1 VTRKPASADAGFFV
15 RAWDVLLPPPPPGQR
30 HGRGFKNNPHD
41 QEFFMCSIFGI
52 FGLQP
57 GDDLQALRR
66 QALDCSQRQRHR
78 GPDWSGVYVDD
89 GAILV
94 HERLA
99 IVDPA
104 GGSQPLL
111 SADGHLA
118 LAVNGEI
125 YNHREL
131 KQQLTQP
138 YAFQTGSDCEVINA
152 LYREDAPAA
161 LLNRLNGIFAFA
173 LWDKATGR
181 VLIARDPMGVCP
193 LYWGHDQ
200 QGRLRVASE
209 MKSLADSC
217 ADVAQFPP
225 GHYYDSVS
233 GELLQ
238 YYRKPWRDYA
248 AVQGVQVSKQELR
261 EAFER
266 AVHRQLMT
274 DVPYG
279 VLLSGG
285 LDSSLVA
292 AVAARFARKR
302 IEDNDEAEAWWP
314 RLHSFAIG
322 LKGSPDLAAAAIAA
336 ESLGTVHHGFEYTFE
351 EGLDALPEVIRHI
364 ETYDV
369 TTIRASTPMF
379 LLARRIKAMGVK
391 MVLSGEGSDEIFGGY
406 LYFHKAPN
414 AREFH
419 EELIRKLDAL
429 YNYDCLRANKSMMAW
444 GVEPRVPFLDVEFLD
459 VAMRMDAQYK
469 MIDKTSGGATR
480 MEKGVLREAFEG
492 YLPDSIL
499 WRQKEQFSDGV
510 GYGWIDG
517 LKAHA
522 EAQVSDRE
530 LAAADKRFPVN
541 PPQTKEAYYY
551 RTLFE
556 RVFPTPAAA
565 ETVPGGKSIA
575 CSSPAAIAWDASFA
589 NAADPSGRAVAG
601 VHAQALGA

>member
-1 VTRKPASADAGFFV
+1 
-15 RAWDVLLPPPPPGQR
+15 
-30 HGRGFKNNPHD
+30 
-41 QEFFMCSIFGI
+41 MCSILGI

-57 GDDLQALRR
+57 GDDLAGLRR
-66 QALDCSQRQRHR
+66 QALERSQRQRHR
-78 GPDWSGVYVDD
+78 GPDWSGVHADA

-104 GGSQPLL
+104 GGSQPIR
-111 SADGHLA
+111 SADGELV

-131 KQQLTQP
+131 QAQLARP

-152 LYREDAPAA
+152 LYRESEPAA
-161 LLNRLNGIFAFA
+161 FLDRLNGIFAFA
-173 LWDKATGR
+173 LWDRARGR
-181 VLIARDPMGVCP
+181 VLIARDPIGVCP
-193 LYWGHDQ
+193 LYWGHDRE
-200 QGRLRVASE
+200 GRLWVASE
-209 MKSLADSC
+209 MKALAGMC

-225 GHYYDSVS
+225 GHFYDSDLLGDGRSGVS
-233 GELLQ
+233 SALRR
-238 YYRKPWRDYA
+238 YYERPWREYA
-248 AVQGVQVSKQELR
+248 ATEGVQVSAQELR
-261 EAFER
+261 EAFEA
-266 AVHRQLMT
+266 AVHRQLMS

-292 AVAARFARKR
+292 AVAARYARR
-302 IEDNDEAEAWWP
+302 RVEDDDRSEAWWP

-322 LKGSPDLAAAAIAA
+322 LQGSPDLAAAEVAAAAI
-336 ESLGTVHHGFEYTFE
+336 GTVHHGFTYTFE

-369 TTIRASTPMF
+369 TTVRASTPMY

-391 MVLSGEGSDEIFGGY
+391 MVLSGEGSDEVFGGY
-406 LYFHKAPN
+406 LYFHKAPD

-419 EELIRKLDAL
+419 AETVRKLDAL
-429 YNYDCLRANKSMMAW
+429 HNYDCLRANKSMMAW

-459 VAMRMDAQYK
+459 VAMRMDAAYK
-469 MIDKTSGGATR
+469 MVDRNDPARR
-480 MEKGVLREAFEG
+480 MEKAVLRRAFEG
-492 YLPDSIL
+492 YLPEEIL

-522 EAQVSDRE
+522 QAQVSDRE
-530 LAAADKRFPVN
+530 FAAAAARFPVN
-541 PPQTKEAYYY
+541 TPQTKEAYLY
-551 RTLFE
+551 RRIFE
-556 RVFPTPAAA
+556 QFYPDPACA

-575 CSSPAAIAWDASFA
+575 CSSPAAIAWDAAFA
-589 NAADPSGRAVAG
+589 DAADPSGRAVAG
-601 VHAQALGA
+601 VHLAAPGPATRIL

>member
-1 VTRKPASADAGFFV
+1 
-15 RAWDVLLPPPPPGQR
+15 
-30 HGRGFKNNPHD
+30 
-41 QEFFMCSIFGI
+41 MCSILGI

-57 GDDLQALRR
+57 GDDVQALRR
-66 QALDCSQRQRHR
+66 RALELSQRQRHR
-78 GPDWSGVYVDD
+78 GPDWSGVHLDD

-104 GGSQPLL
+104 GGSQPLR
-111 SADGHLA
+111 SADGQLA

-131 KQQLTQP
+131 EQSLATA

-152 LYREDAPAA
+152 LYRERDDVAQW
-161 LLNRLNGIFAFA
+161 LNALNGIFAFA
-173 LWDKATGR
+173 LWDRAKDR
-181 VLIARDPMGVCP
+181 FVIARDAIGVCP
-193 LYWGHDQ
+193 LYWGHDRD
-200 QGRLRVASE
+200 GRLCVASE
-209 MKSLADSC
+209 MKALADTC

-225 GHYYDSVS
+225 GHYYDSEV
-233 GELLQ
+233 GELVRW
-238 YYRKPWRDYA
+238 YERPWREH
-248 AVQGVQVSKQELR
+248 AVTHGVEVSKQELR

-266 AVHRQLMT
+266 AVHRQLMS

-302 IEDNDEAEAWWP
+302 IEDNDATEAWWP

-322 LKGSPDLAAAAIAA
+322 LEGSPDLAAAEVAA
-336 ESLGTVHHGFEYTFE
+336 KALGTVHHGFTYSFE

-391 MVLSGEGSDEIFGGY
+391 MVLSGEGSDEVFGGY
-406 LYFHKAPN
+406 LYFHKAPD

-419 EELIRKLDAL
+419 SETVRKLDAL

-459 VAMRMDAQYK
+459 VAMRMDAAHK
-469 MIDKTSGGATR
+469 MVKPGPSGR
-480 MEKGVLREAFEG
+480 PIEKAILREAFEG
-492 YLPDSIL
+492 YLPDEIL

-522 EAQVSDRE
+522 EAQVSDRVF
-530 LAAADKRFPVN
+530 AAAGSRFPVN
-541 PPQTKEAYYY
+541 PPQTKEAYLY
-551 RTLFE
+551 RHIFE
-556 RVFPTPAAA
+556 QFFPGVACAQ
-565 ETVPGGKSIA
+565 TVPGGKSIA
-575 CSSPAAIAWDASFA
+575 CSSPAAIAWDAAFA
-589 NAADPSGRAVAG
+589 KMADPSGRAVAG
-601 VHAQALGA
+601 VHEAAL

>member
-1 VTRKPASADAGFFV
+1 
-15 RAWDVLLPPPPPGQR
+15 
-30 HGRGFKNNPHD
+30 
-41 QEFFMCSIFGI
+41 MCSIFGI

-57 GDDLQALRR
+57 GDDIQALRR
-66 QALDCSQRQRHR
+66 QSLDRSQRQRHR
-78 GPDWSGVYVDD
+78 GPDWSGVYLGD

-111 SADGHLA
+111 SDDGQLA

-131 KQQLTQP
+131 KGELAQP
-138 YAFQTGSDCEVINA
+138 YAFQTASDCEVINA
-152 LYREDAPAA
+152 LYREDSPASF
-161 LLNRLNGIFAFA
+161 LNRLNGIFAFA
-173 LWDKATGR
+173 LWDKAQGR
-181 VLIARDPMGVCP
+181 ALIARDPLGVCP
-193 LYWGHDQ
+193 LYWGHDRE
-200 QGRLRVASE
+200 GRLRVASE
-209 MKSLADSC
+209 MKSLVDEC

-225 GHYYDSVS
+225 GHWYDTAT
-233 GELLQ
+233 GELTK
-238 YYRKPWRDYA
+238 YYQRPWRDYD
-248 AVQGVQVSKQELR
+248 AVEDVDVSLQELR
-261 EAFER
+261 EAFEA

-292 AVAARFARKR
+292 AVAARYARHR
-302 IEDNDEAEAWWP
+302 IEDGDRTEAWWP

-322 LKGSPDLAAAAIAA
+322 LKGSPDLAAAKIAA
-336 ESLGTVHHGFEYTFE
+336 EALGTVHHGFEYTFE

-444 GVEPRVPFLDVEFLD
+444 GVEPRVPFLDREFLD
-459 VAMRMDAQYK
+459 VAMRIDAKWKMVDKTRRDAQ
-469 MIDKTSGGATR
+469 R
-480 MEKGVLREAFEG
+480 MEKGILRAAFDG
-492 YLPDSIL
+492 HLPESIL

-541 PPQTKEAYYY
+541 PPQTKEAYFY
-551 RTLFE
+551 RSVFE
-556 RVFPTPAAA
+556 RFYPTPAAA

-589 NAADPSGRAVAG
+589 TMADPSGRAVAG
-601 VHAQALGA
+601 VHEQALAG

>member
-1 VTRKPASADAGFFV
+1 
-15 RAWDVLLPPPPPGQR
+15 
-30 HGRGFKNNPHD
+30 
-41 QEFFMCSIFGI
+41 MCSIFGI
-52 FGLQP
+52 FGLQA
-57 GDDLQALRR
+57 GDDGTALRR
-66 QALDCSQRQRHR
+66 QALALSQRQRHR
-78 GPDWSGVYVDD
+78 GPDWSGVHLDD

-104 GGSQPLL
+104 GGSQPLR
-111 SADGHLA
+111 SADGGLV

-131 KQQLTQP
+131 KKELRQH

-152 LYREDAPAA
+152 LYREDTPASF
-161 LLNRLNGIFAFA
+161 LNRLNGIFAFA
-173 LWDKATGR
+173 LWDTVAR
-181 VLIARDPMGVCP
+181 RFLIARDPIGVCP
-193 LYWGHDQ
+193 LYWGHDRE
-200 QGRLRVASE
+200 GRLCVASE
-209 MKSLADSC
+209 MKALADLC

-225 GHYYDSVS
+225 GHYYDSAT
-233 GELLQ
+233 GELKP
-238 YYRKPWRDYA
+238 YYAKAWRGYD
-248 AVQGVQVSKQELR
+248 AVQGVEVSREELR

-292 AVAARFARKR
+292 AVAARFARR
-302 IEDNDEAEAWWP
+302 RVEDDDSSEAWWP

-322 LKGSPDLAAAAIAA
+322 LKGSPDLAAAEVAA
-336 ESLGTVHHGFEYTFE
+336 QALGTVHHGFEYTFE

-419 EELIRKLDAL
+419 EELVRKLDAL
-429 YNYDCLRANKSMMAW
+429 HNYDCLRANKSMMAW

-459 VAMRMDAQYK
+459 VAMRMDAQHK
-469 MIDKTSGGATR
+469 MAGKGRI
-480 MEKGVLREAFEG
+480 EKAVLREAFEG

-517 LKAHA
+517 LKAYA

-530 LAAADKRFPVN
+530 LAAADKRFPIN

-551 RTLFE
+551 RSLFE
-556 RVFPTPAAA
+556 RFYPGQACA

-589 NAADPSGRAVAG
+589 AAADPSGRAVAG
-601 VHAQALGA
+601 VHNAAL

>member
-1 VTRKPASADAGFFV
+1 
-15 RAWDVLLPPPPPGQR
+15 
-30 HGRGFKNNPHD
+30 
-41 QEFFMCSIFGI
+41 MCSIFGI

-57 GDDLQALRR
+57 GDDATVLRR
-66 QALDCSQRQRHR
+66 QALECSQRQRHR
-78 GPDWSGVYVDD
+78 GPDWSGVHVDD
-89 GAILV
+89 RAILV

-111 SADGHLA
+111 SEDGALV

-125 YNHREL
+125 YNHQALKTEL
-131 KQQLTQP
+131 RVP
-138 YAFQTGSDCEVINA
+138 YAFQTASDCEVVSA
-152 LYREDAPAA
+152 LYREHEADGSGPSAF
-161 LLNRLNGIFAFA
+161 LERLNGIFAFA
-173 LWDKATGR
+173 LWDRERGR
-181 VLIARDPMGVCP
+181 ALIARDPIGVVP
-193 LYWGHDQ
+193 LYWGHDRE
-200 QGRLRVASE
+200 GRLRVASE
-209 MKSLADSC
+209 MKALVDTC

-225 GHYYDSVS
+225 GHWYDTAT
-233 GELLQ
+233 GELTR
-238 YYRKPWRDYA
+238 YYERPWREYD
-248 AVQGVQVSKQELR
+248 AVEGVEVSLQELR
-261 EAFER
+261 EAFEA

-292 AVAARFARKR
+292 AVAARYARHR
-302 IEDNDEAEAWWP
+302 IEDGDKTEAWWP

-322 LKGSPDLAAAAIAA
+322 LKGSPDLAAAEIAA
-336 ESLGTVHHGFEYTFE
+336 AALGTVHHGFEYTFE

-444 GVEPRVPFLDVEFLD
+444 GVEPRVPFLDREFLD
-459 VAMRMDAQYK
+459 VAMRIDAKYKMVDKTRSDAQ
-469 MIDKTSGGATR
+469 R
-480 MEKGVLREAFEG
+480 MEKGILRQAFDG
-492 YLPDSIL
+492 HLPESIL

-530 LAAADKRFPVN
+530 LAAADKRFPFN
-541 PPQTKEAYYY
+541 PPQTKEAYFY
-551 RTLFE
+551 RSVFE
-556 RVFPTPAAA
+556 RFYPTPAAA

-589 NAADPSGRAVAG
+589 TMADPSGRAVAG
-601 VHAQALGA
+601 VHEQALAG

>member
-1 VTRKPASADAGFFV
+1 
-15 RAWDVLLPPPPPGQR
+15 
-30 HGRGFKNNPHD
+30 
-41 QEFFMCSIFGI
+41 MCSILGAFD
-52 FGLQP
+52 LRP
-57 GDDLQALRR
+57 GADLAPLRPLALSLS
-66 QALDCSQRQRHR
+66 ARQRHR
-78 GPDWSGVYVDD
+78 GPDWSGVHA
-89 GAILV
+89 GANVLLV

-104 GGSQPLL
+104 GGAQPLK
-111 SADGHLA
+111 SADGELV

-125 YNHREL
+125 YNHREFEQSL
-131 KQQLTQP
+131 RQP

-152 LYREDAPAA
+152 LYRDEADVGAW
-161 LLNRLNGIFAFA
+161 LGRLNGIFAFA
-173 LWDKATGR
+173 LWDDTR
-181 VLIARDPMGVCP
+181 RRFVIARDPIGVCP
-193 LYWGHDQ
+193 LYWGHDGD
-200 QGRLRVASE
+200 GRLWVASE
-209 MKSLADSC
+209 MKALVRLCD
-217 ADVAQFPP
+217 DVAQFPP
-225 GHYYDSVS
+225 GHWYDSETGTLHKYYD
-233 GELLQ
+233 
-238 YYRKPWRDYA
+238 RPWRDHA
-248 AVQGVQVSKQELR
+248 ATQGVQVSPDELR

-266 AVHRQLMT
+266 AVHRQLMS

-302 IEDNDEAEAWWP
+302 VEEDDTSEAWWP

-322 LKGSPDLAAAAIAA
+322 LEGSPDLAAAQVAA
-336 ESLGTVHHGFEYTFE
+336 DALGTVHHGFRYTFE
-351 EGLDALPEVIRHI
+351 EGLDALPDVIRHI

-406 LYFHKAPN
+406 LYFHKAPD

-419 EELIRKLDAL
+419 EELVRKLDAL
-429 YNYDCLRANKSMMAW
+429 HDYDCLRANKSMMAW

-459 VAMRMDAQYK
+459 VAMRMDAQAK
-469 MIDKTSGGATR
+469 MVGSGTGGAR
-480 MEKGVLREAFEG
+480 RIEKAVLREAFTG
-492 YLPDSIL
+492 YLPDEIL

-522 EAQVSDRE
+522 EQQVGDRE
-530 LAAADKRFPVN
+530 LASADQRFPIN
-541 PPQTKEAYYY
+541 PPQTKEAYWY
-551 RTLFE
+551 RSLFE
-556 RVFPTPAAA
+556 DAFPGDACAR
-565 ETVPGGKSIA
+565 TVPGGKSIA
-575 CSSPAAIAWDASFA
+575 CSSAAAIAWDASFA

-601 VHAQALGA
+601 VHNAALT

>member
-1 VTRKPASADAGFFV
+1 
-15 RAWDVLLPPPPPGQR
+15 
-30 HGRGFKNNPHD
+30 
-41 QEFFMCSIFGI
+41 MCSIFGI

-57 GDDLQALRR
+57 GDDLQGLRR
-66 QALDCSQRQRHR
+66 QALDLSQRQRHR
-78 GPDWSGVYVDD
+78 GPDWSGVYVDA

-111 SADGHLA
+111 SEDETLA

-131 KQQLTQP
+131 KKELKQD

-152 LYREDAPAA
+152 LYREDQPASF
-161 LLNRLNGIFAFA
+161 LNRLNGIFAFA
-173 LWDKATGR
+173 LWDKAKGR
-181 VLIARDPMGVCP
+181 VLVARDTMGVCP
-193 LYWGHDQ
+193 LYWGHDRE
-200 QGRLRVASE
+200 GRLRVASE
-209 MKSLADSC
+209 MKSLVDAC

-225 GHYYDSVS
+225 GHYYDSAS
-233 GELLQ
+233 GELVK
-238 YYRKPWRDYA
+238 YYDRPWRDYD
-248 AVQGVQVSKQELR
+248 AVAGVEVDKQELR

-285 LDSSLVA
+285 LDSSLVT
-292 AVAARFARKR
+292 AVAARYARHR
-302 IEDNDEAEAWWP
+302 IEEDDKSEAWWP

-336 ESLGTVHHGFEYTFE
+336 KALDTVHHGFEYTFE

-369 TTIRASTPMF
+369 TTIRASTPMY

-419 EELIRKLDAL
+419 EELVRKLDAL

-444 GVEPRVPFLDVEFLD
+444 GVEPRVPFLDREFMD
-459 VAMRMDAQYK
+459 VAMKMDAKYK
-469 MIDKTSGGATR
+469 MIDKASSGHER
-480 MEKGVLREAFEG
+480 MEKGILRAAFEG

-517 LKAHA
+517 LKDHA

-551 RTLFE
+551 RSLFE
-556 RVFPTPAAA
+556 QFFPTPAAA

-589 NAADPSGRAVAG
+589 NAADPSGRAIAG
-601 VHAQALGA
+601 VHNAAH

>member
-1 VTRKPASADAGFFV
+1 
-15 RAWDVLLPPPPPGQR
+15 
-30 HGRGFKNNPHD
+30 
-41 QEFFMCSIFGI
+41 MCSIFGI

-57 GDDLQALRR
+57 GDDLAALRR
-66 QALDCSQRQRHR
+66 QSLEHSQRQRHR

-111 SADGHLA
+111 SDDGQLA

-125 YNHREL
+125 YNHVTL
-131 KQQLTQP
+131 KGQLRQP
-138 YAFQTGSDCEVINA
+138 YAFQTASDCEVINA
-152 LYREDAPAA
+152 LYRQDEPASF
-161 LLNRLNGIFAFA
+161 LNRLNGIFAFA
-173 LWDKATGR
+173 LWDKARGR
-181 VLIARDPMGVCP
+181 VLIARDPIGVVP
-193 LYWGHDQ
+193 LYWGHDS

-209 MKSLADSC
+209 MKSLVDTC

-225 GHYYDSVS
+225 GHWYDSAS
-233 GELLQ
+233 GELHK
-238 YYRKPWRDYA
+238 YYDRPWRDYA
-248 AVQGVQVSKQELR
+248 AVEGVVADTTKLR
-261 EAFER
+261 EAFEA

-292 AVAARFARKR
+292 AVAARYARHR
-302 IEDNDEAEAWWP
+302 IEDGDQSEAWWP

-322 LKGSPDLAAAAIAA
+322 LKGSPDLAAAQVAA
-336 ESLGTVHHGFEYTFE
+336 DYLGTVHHGFEYTFE

-364 ETYDV
+364 ESYDV
-369 TTIRASTPMF
+369 TSIRASTPMF

-429 YNYDCLRANKSMMAW
+429 NNYDCLRANKSMMAW
-444 GVEPRVPFLDVEFLD
+444 GVEPRVPFLDREFMD
-459 VAMRMDAQYK
+459 VAMAFDARYK
-469 MIDKTSGGATR
+469 MVDKASGGVQR
-480 MEKGVLREAFEG
+480 MEKGILRAAFEG
-492 YLPDSIL
+492 YLPDEIL

-522 EAQVSDRE
+522 ESQVSDRE
-530 LAAADKRFPVN
+530 LAAADKRFGVN

-551 RTLFE
+551 RSLFE
-556 RVFPTPAAA
+556 QFFPTPAAA

-575 CSSPAAIAWDASFA
+575 CSTPAALAWDASFA
-589 NAADPSGRAVAG
+589 AMADPSGRAVAG
-601 VHAQALGA
+601 VHDQAVAKI

>member
-1 VTRKPASADAGFFV
+1 
-15 RAWDVLLPPPPPGQR
+15 
-30 HGRGFKNNPHD
+30 
-41 QEFFMCSIFGI
+41 MCSIFGI

-57 GDDLQALRR
+57 GDDLQDLRR
-66 QALDCSQRQRHR
+66 QALDLSQRQRHR
-78 GPDWSGVYVDD
+78 GPDWSGVYVDQ

-111 SADGHLA
+111 SQDGQLA

-125 YNHREL
+125 YNHGAL
-131 KQQLTQP
+131 KQELSGG
-138 YAFQTGSDCEVINA
+138 YAFQTASDCEVINA
-152 LYREDAPAA
+152 LYREDAPESF
-161 LLNRLNGIFAFA
+161 LNRLNGIFAFA
-173 LWDKATGR
+173 LWDKAQGR
-181 VLIARDPMGVCP
+181 AIIARDPIGVVP
-193 LYWGHDQ
+193 LYWGHDRE
-200 QGRLRVASE
+200 GRLRVASE
-209 MKSLADSC
+209 MKALVDDC
-217 ADVAQFPP
+217 ADLAQFPP
-225 GHYYDSVS
+225 GHWYDTAT
-233 GELLQ
+233 GELRR
-238 YYRKPWRDYA
+238 YYQRPWRDYD
-248 AVQGVQVSKQELR
+248 AVQGVEVSPDALR
-261 EAFER
+261 EAFEA

-292 AVAARFARKR
+292 AVAARYARHR
-302 IEDNDEAEAWWP
+302 VEDGDQTEAWWP

-322 LKGSPDLAAAAIAA
+322 LKGSPDLAAAEVAA
-336 ESLGTVHHGFEYTFE
+336 KALGTVHHGFEYTFE

-391 MVLSGEGSDEIFGGY
+391 MVLSGEGSDEVFGGY

-419 EELIRKLDAL
+419 EELVRKLDAL
-429 YNYDCLRANKSMMAW
+429 NNYDCLRANKSMMAW
-444 GVEPRVPFLDVEFLD
+444 GVEPRVPFLDREFLD
-459 VAMRMDAQYK
+459 VAMRMDAAHK
-469 MIDKTSGGATR
+469 MVRKGDAGPQR
-480 MEKGVLREAFEG
+480 MEKGVLRQAFDG
-492 YLPDSIL
+492 YLPEQIL

-530 LAAADKRFPVN
+530 LAAAGKRFPVN
-541 PPQTKEAYYY
+541 PPQTKEAYFY
-551 RTLFE
+551 RSVFE
-556 RVFPTPAAA
+556 RFFPGQAAA

-589 NAADPSGRAVAG
+589 NMADPSGRAVAG
-601 VHAQALGA
+601 VHNEAIESATALAG